1 MTDALETISIN
12 AGGIFLPW
20 QDVRVSIAADE
31 AVRTAVVTG
40 HVPPGSSPPW
50 PDDKAS
56 LSAGGTLLLT
66 GYVRDLRPDQGVDDW
81 QATIT
86 LVSRT
91 VDAVETSILHKTGR
105 VENKDIKGV
114 GEAFDNLGIGI
125 EAQGSFETIAKHQIE
140 PGESLYSTLEP
151 LARAEAA
158 IIHDTPEGKLRIVKK
173 PEGSHAGG
181 LAAGVNIITASAEFS
196 GEGKFNPTIIR
207 GQQSRAVTPQALRPE
222 AKAQDP
228 GVGRSRPKIVVLDG
242 EATASHMKNAAEW
255 EARAAAG
262 LAVNATIVVSGWR
275 DQGGKVW
282 TPNWLVYVRH
292 PRIYLDQMMVIKS
305 VELSQDTRAD
315 GEGTRATLTL
325 TDPRALGGS
334 SSGSKSGKGWS
345 APEPKA
351 DYSAQ

>member
-1 MTDALETISIN
+1 MPLETIVIN

-20 QDVRVSIAADE
+20 HHVSISISAEE
-31 AVRTAVVTG
+31 AVRTAVITG
-40 HVPPGSSPPW
+40 HVPSGVSPPW
-50 PDDKAS
+50 PDDKAT
-56 LSAGGTLLLT
+56 LTANGTLLLT
-66 GYVRDLRPDQGVDDW
+66 GYVRDLRPDQGPDDW

-91 VDAVETSILHKTGR
+91 VDAVETSILHKTGL
-105 VENKDIKGV
+105 VENKDIKGIV
-114 GEAFDNLGIGI
+114 EAFDNLGIGI
-125 EAQGSFETIAKHQIE
+125 EAKGSFETIAKHQIE

-173 PEGSHAGG
+173 PEGSHSGG
-181 LAAGVNIITASAEFS
+181 LAAGVNIISASAEFS
-196 GEGKFNPTIIR
+196 GEGKFNPTIVR
-207 GQQSRAVTPQALRPE
+207 GQQSRGVTAQAMRPE
-222 AKAQDP
+222 TRATDP
-228 GVGRSRPKIVVLDG
+228 SVGRSRPKIIVLDG
-242 EATASHMKNAAEW
+242 EATASHLKNAVEW
-255 EARAAAG
+255 ETRAAAG
-262 LAVNATIVVSGWR
+262 LAVSATVSVSGWR
-275 DQGGKVW
+275 DQGGNIW

-305 VELSQDTRAD
+305 VELTQDTRAD

-325 TDPRALGGS
+325 ADPRALGGS

-351 DYSAQ
+351 EYSAQ

>member
-1 MTDALETISIN
+1 MPLETISVS

-20 QDVRVSIAADE
+20 HDVSISISAEE
-31 AVRTAVVTG
+31 AVRTATITG
-40 HVPPGSSPPW
+40 HIPPGVSPPW
-50 PDDKAS
+50 PDDKAT
-56 LSAGGTLLLT
+56 LTANGTLLLT
-66 GYVRDLRPDQGVDDW
+66 GYVRDFRPDQGSDDW
-81 QATIT
+81 RCTIT

-91 VDAVETSILHKTGR
+91 VDAVETSILHKTGL
-105 VENKDIKGV
+105 VENKDIKGI

-125 EAQGSFETIAKHQIE
+125 EAKGSFETIARHQIE

-173 PEGSHAGG
+173 PEGSHSGG
-181 LAAGVNIITASAEFS
+181 LAAGVNIITGGAEFS
-196 GEGKFNPTIIR
+196 GQGKFNPVVVR
-207 GQQSRAVTPQALRPE
+207 GQQSRGVSPQAMRPE
-222 AKAQDP
+222 AKASDAS
-228 GVGRSRPKIVVLDG
+228 VGRSRPRIVVLDG
-242 EATASHMKNAAEW
+242 EGTASHMKNAVER
-255 EARAAAG
+255 EMRAAAG

-275 DQGGKVW
+275 DQGGNIW

-305 VELSQDTRAD
+305 VELTQDTMAD
-315 GEGTRATLTL
+315 GDGTRATLTL

-351 DYSAQ
+351 EYSAQ

>member
-1 MTDALETISIN
+1 MTGALETISIN
-12 AGGIFLPW
+12 AAGIFLPW
-20 QDVRVSIAADE
+20 QHVRISISAEE

-40 HVPPGSSPPW
+40 HVPPGMSPPW
-50 PDDKAS
+50 PDDKVTLTAS
-56 LSAGGTLLLT
+56 GTLLLT
-66 GYVRDLRPDQGVDDW
+66 GYVRDLRPDQGPDDW

-105 VENKDIKGV
+105 VENKDIKGI

-158 IIHDTPEGKLRIVKK
+158 IIHDTAEGKLFIAKK
-173 PEGSHAGG
+173 PGGTHSGG
-181 LAAGVNIITASAEFS
+181 LAAGVNIVSASAEFS
-196 GEGKFNPTIIR
+196 GQGKFNPTIIR
-207 GQQSRAVTPQALRPE
+207 GQQSRGTTPQALRPE
-222 AKAQDP
+222 SKANDP
-228 GVGRSRPKIVVLDG
+228 SVGRNRPKIVVLDG

-262 LAVNATIVVSGWR
+262 LAVNATIVVVGWR
-275 DQGGKVW
+275 DAGGKTW
-282 TPNWLVYVRH
+282 TPNWQVYVRH

-305 VELSQDTRAD
+305 VELSQDTAGD

-351 DYSAQ
+351 DYQAQ

>member
-1 MTDALETISIN
+1 MPLETIVIN
-12 AGGIFLPW
+12 AGGAFLPW
-20 QDVRVSIAADE
+20 QDVSISISAEE
-31 AVRTAVVTG
+31 AVRAAVVTG
-40 HVPPGSSPPW
+40 HIPPGMSPPW
-50 PDDKAS
+50 PDDKAM
-56 LSAGGTLLLT
+56 LSASGTLLLT
-66 GYVRDLRPDQGVDDW
+66 GYVRDLRPDQGPDDW

-91 VDAVETSILHKTGR
+91 VDAVETSILHKTGL
-105 VENKDIKGV
+105 VENKDIKGI

-125 EAQGSFETIAKHQIE
+125 EAKGSFETIAKHQIE

-173 PEGSHAGG
+173 PEGSHSGG
-181 LAAGVNIITASAEFS
+181 LAAGVNIISASAEFS
-196 GEGKFNPTIIR
+196 GEGRFNPTIVR
-207 GQQSRAVTPQALRPE
+207 GQQSRGVTAQALRPE
-222 AKAQDP
+222 AKASAA
-228 GVGRSRPKIVVLDG
+228 GRSRPKIIVLDG
-242 EATASHMKNAAEW
+242 EATASHMKNAVEW

-275 DQGGKVW
+275 DQGGKIW

-305 VELSQDTRAD
+305 VELTQDTKAESD
-315 GEGTRATLTL
+315 GTRATLTL
-325 TDPRALGGS
+325 ADPRALGGS

-351 DYSAQ
+351 EYSAQ

>member
-1 MTDALETISIN
+1 VTDRLETITIN

-20 QDVRVSIAADE
+20 QDVSVSISAEE
-31 AVRTAVVTG
+31 AVRTAVITG
-40 HVPPGSSPPW
+40 HIPPGMSPPW
-50 PDDKAS
+50 PDDKATLMAS
-56 LSAGGTLLLT
+56 GDLLLT
-66 GYVRDLRPDQGVDDW
+66 GYVRDLRPDQGSDDW
-81 QATIT
+81 RATIT

-91 VDAVETSILHKTGR
+91 VDAVETSILHKTGL
-105 VENKDIKGV
+105 VENKDIKGI

-125 EAQGSFETIAKHQIE
+125 EAKGSFETIAKHQIE

-173 PEGSHAGG
+173 PEGSHSGG
-181 LAAGVNIITASAEFS
+181 LAAGVNIISASAEFS
-196 GEGKFNPTIIR
+196 GQGKFDPVIVR
-207 GQQSRAVTPQALRPE
+207 GQQSRGVTPQALRPE
-222 AKAQDP
+222 AKASDP
-228 GVGRSRPKIVVLDG
+228 SVGRSRPRIVVLDG
-242 EATASHMKNAAEW
+242 EGTASHMKNAVEW

-305 VELSQDTRAD
+305 VQLSQDTRAD
-315 GEGTRATLTL
+315 GDGTRATLTL
-325 TDPRALGGS
+325 ADPRALGGS

-345 APEPKA
+345 APEPQA
-351 DYSAQ
+351 EYSAE